1 MMMIIHGIIITTM
14 IARIHHKTNTKYHK
28 NKSIIPKKNKKHPPN
43 LYLLSGDLTCVIGK
57 TS

>member
-1 MMMIIHGIIITTM
+1 MMIIHGIIITTM